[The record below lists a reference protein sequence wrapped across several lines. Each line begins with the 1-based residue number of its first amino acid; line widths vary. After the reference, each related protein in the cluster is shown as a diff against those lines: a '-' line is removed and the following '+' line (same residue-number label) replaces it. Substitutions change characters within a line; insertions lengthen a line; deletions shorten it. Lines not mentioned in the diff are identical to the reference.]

1 MQARSGSFHH
11 EETGHISCPDSGSG
25 RLFVRIRAGF
35 RHLLKRDLALAECT
49 LLAVQNNRDL
59 ATGPIG
65 AGPLLISTKKWK
77 SLLISHTGLVFSR

>member
-1 MQARSGSFHH
+1 MGLFITRKLGILLVLTAVLADFSSASEPASGTS
-11 EETGHISCPDSGSG
+11 
-25 RLFVRIRAGF
+25 
-35 RHLLKRDLALAECT
+35 LKRDLALAECI

-65 AGPLLISTKKWK
+65 AGSLLISTKKWK